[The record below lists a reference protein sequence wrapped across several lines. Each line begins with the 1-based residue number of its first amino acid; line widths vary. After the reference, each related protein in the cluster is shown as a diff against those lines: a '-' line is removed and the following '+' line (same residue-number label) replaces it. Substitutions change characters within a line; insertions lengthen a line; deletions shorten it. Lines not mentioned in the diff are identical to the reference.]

1 MKNKWKHTVDKLY
14 CALELERKVVG
25 INFLATEDDY
35 DKADGIALKKT
46 INYCQMIAAATKG
59 NMIKAKKSD
68 FKCQSGPRVLGMDVD
83 DSRNDHG
90 ENWARLKLY
99 NSSKL
104 SSEVREQLSYMEKG
118 YIGVSVAPIEQLNDF
133 PDVTIIVTNPYN
145 AMRIIQGYAYF
156 YGMPKAIRMIG
167 NQALCLEST
176 ARPYVAKDMNVSML
190 CIGTRHRA
198 GWKDDEMAI
207 GIPREQ
213 ISNVIEGLLA
223 TLNQM
228 ESDCNK
234 KNIEEKLKEKNISF
248 DIRYGCN
255 YYMDCK

>member
-133 PDVTIIVTNPYN
+133 PDVTIINLN
-145 AMRIIQGYAYF
+145 F
-156 YGMPKAIRMIG
+156 
-167 NQALCLEST
+167 
-176 ARPYVAKDMNVSML
+176 
-190 CIGTRHRA
+190 
-198 GWKDDEMAI
+198 
-207 GIPREQ
+207 
-213 ISNVIEGLLA
+213 IS
-223 TLNQM
+223 
-228 ESDCNK
+228 D
-234 KNIEEKLKEKNISF
+234 F
-248 DIRYGCN
+248 
-255 YYMDCK
+255 